1 MVSYSS
7 SIFNRFV
14 RYLNH
19 VRKVLSMWKRVPVRI
34 DSIHDKWVENL
45 VTLSLLI
52 VVYHYFCLYFLNQ
65 KQRQPQECGLSQ
77 KVEQQELQVCFIFK
91 VFNNN
96 FWVEPES
103 ERSSNF
109 GSCAKKQAG
118 SGNGTLTT
126 ANTTITV
133 LRLLRYFFLYLL
145 FHYKRKCRLILNN
158 PEYTACTLSQKYIN
172 LRIKTVCV
180 TDWKETTVSIQYI
193 LPTTLHPFL
202 L

>member
-1 MVSYSS
+1 M
-7 SIFNRFV
+7 
-14 RYLNH
+14 
-19 VRKVLSMWKRVPVRI
+19 
-34 DSIHDKWVENL
+34 
-45 VTLSLLI
+45 TLSLLI

-133 LRLLRYFFLYLL
+133 LRLLRYFFIYLL

-158 PEYTACTLSQKYIN
+158 PEYTACTHCPKNILISALKP
-172 LRIKTVCV
+172 CV
-180 TDWKETTVSIQYI
+180 
-193 LPTTLHPFL
+193 
-202 L
+202 